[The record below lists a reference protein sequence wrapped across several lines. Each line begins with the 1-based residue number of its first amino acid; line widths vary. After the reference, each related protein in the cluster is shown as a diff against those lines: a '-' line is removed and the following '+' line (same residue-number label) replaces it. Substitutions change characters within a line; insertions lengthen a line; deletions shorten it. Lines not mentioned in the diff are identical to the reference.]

1 MARRRQD
8 GDNAAM
14 PDAPPPPP
22 PPFVPAPLPDNEAE
36 RLRALRDLMLLDT
49 SPEERFDRVVRFAA
63 EQLDAPMA
71 LVSLVDEQRQWFKS
85 RIGIALEETARDI
98 SFCAHAILQPEVFI
112 VEDARLDHRFAGNP
126 MVTGEAHIRFYAGA
140 PLQAPGGERIGTL
153 CVLDTEPRA
162 LNGTEIAVLHALQQL
177 INEAI
182 AGEEGEP

>member
-1 MARRRQD
+1 
-8 GDNAAM
+8 M

-22 PPFVPAPLPDNEAE
+22 PPFVPAPLHDNVAE